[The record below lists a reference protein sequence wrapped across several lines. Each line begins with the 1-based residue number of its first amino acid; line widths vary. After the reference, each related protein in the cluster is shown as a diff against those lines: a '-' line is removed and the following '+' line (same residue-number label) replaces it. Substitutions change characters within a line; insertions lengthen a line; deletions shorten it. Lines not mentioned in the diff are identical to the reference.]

1 MRAKTKIYHVR
12 CFQCSACGREL
23 KPGKFFFTNSRTC
36 KISVKLTDHIYFI
49 GDEFALRE
57 GGSLYCKDD
66 HDVLEK
72 SAQIRLP
79 LIIESNNNT
88 NLSNN
93 NHSSELGSMSGKHS
107 FFSGFLKKMKE

>member
-1 MRAKTKIYHVR
+1 MRAKTKIYHVD
-12 CFQCSACGREL
+12 CFQCSACGRHL
-23 KPGKFFFTNSRTC
+23 RPGMFFANFRTC
-36 KISVKLTDHIYFI
+36 KIPVELTDHIYFV

-72 SAQIRLP
+72 SAQSRLP
-79 LIIESNNNT
+79 LIVESNNNT

-93 NHSSELGSMSGKHS
+93 NHSSEVGSMSGKHS
-107 FFSGFLKKMKE
+107 FFWILKKMKE